1 MKLTSIIVDDEL
13 HSRETTAMMIKAID
27 AKIEIVAEINNAK
40 EAAIAINDVN
50 PDIVFLDIQM
60 PGMSGIEMLDLIP
73 NYKGE
78 IIFVTAHDQY
88 AIEAFKKGAI
98 HYLLKPLD
106 PEDLEIAVSRVRA
119 SLEKR
124 KQKNE
129 GNWLSLSTQE
139 GWVVLRKTDIIRCES
154 FRNYT
159 TIVTQTGSHTISKSI
174 KEVEATLSNN
184 QFYRIHNSHII
195 NVESIVKILRSDG
208 GNVLLSNDDLIPI
221 SKGKKKDF
229 YDWFQDRI
237 DTI

>member
-13 HSRETTAMMIKAID
+13 HSRETTAMMVKAID
-27 AKIEIVAEINNAK
+27 DKIEIVAEINNAK
-40 EAAIAINDVN
+40 EAASAINEIG
-50 PDIVFLDIQM
+50 PDIIFLDIQM

-106 PEDLEIAVSRVRA
+106 PEDLEIAVSRVRE
-119 SLEKR
+119 SLEQR

-139 GWVVLRKTDIIRCES
+139 GWIVLRKTDIIRCES

-159 TIVTQTGSHTISKSI
+159 TIVSQNGSHTISKSI
-174 KEVEATLSNN
+174 KEVEATLSSN

-195 NVESIVKILRSDG
+195 NIESIKKILKSDG
-208 GNVLLSNDDLIPI
+208 GNVLLSNDHLVPI

-229 YDWFQDRI
+229 YDWFQERI